1 MPPKKSEP
9 QESKKN
15 VQKKKLSAID
25 DKTFGLKNKNKSKKV
40 QSYVQAVEKNVMN
53 SGDPRLRK
61 QEEDRRRAKVAQK
74 EQKKAA
80 KAEQDALF
88 GEALLAVQKKSASTS
103 NTAGK
108 IEAKGRD
115 GDDDGGGNKKTT
127 SRAMKL
133 MYQMDAKEMDERLR
147 EDPNYVP
154 TMEDEIELQRSG
166 LRDEYAKLGKTGTPV
181 TPESF
186 ALWQEKKRHRRAVE
200 MKKRVE
206 AELKK
211 KKGGKGLSVLS
222 GRDLYE
228 YKRELFNKDGDDDDE
243 DIMEQEE
250 EQQIEQIA
258 AAVKEA
264 DLFLEGDDEDL
275 DDLLDDDD

>member
-1 MPPKKSEP
+1 MPKKGEQ
-9 QESKKN
+9 QESKKA
-15 VQKKKLSAID
+15 VQKKKQSAIE

-40 QSYVQAVEKNVMN
+40 QSYVQSVEKNVLN

-61 QEEDRRRAKVAQK
+61 QEEDRRRAKIAQK

-88 GEALLAVQKKSASTS
+88 GEALLAVQKKGASTS

-115 GDDDGGGNKKTT
+115 GDDDNGNKKPT

-154 TMEDEIELQRSG
+154 TMEDEIELQRSSMREDYIKRG
-166 LRDEYAKLGKTGTPV
+166 ISGTPV
-181 TPESF
+181 TPETF
-186 ALWQEKKRHRRAVE
+186 AAWQERKRQKRAIE

-206 AELKK
+206 QEFKK

-228 YKRELFNKDGDDDDE
+228 YKRELFNKDDDDDGGDGVEE
-243 DIMEQEE
+243 DDL
-250 EQQIEQIA
+250 QIHQVA
-258 AAVKEA
+258 AAVQEA
-264 DLFLEGDDEDL
+264 DLFLQGDDEDL
-275 DDLLDDDD
+275 DDLLDDE